1 MEDIPKRNG
10 EQHNFLFESAYP
22 CDIDGDSIPDS
33 SVSVPEID
41 VRASVKV
48 MTSVATEPTEMT
60 II

>member
-10 EQHNFLFESAYP
+10 QQHNFFFESAYP

-41 VRASVKV
+41 VRASV
-48 MTSVATEPTEMT
+48 
-60 II
+60 

>member
-1 MEDIPKRNG
+1 MDDIPKRNG
-10 EQHNFLFESAYP
+10 EQHNLFFETAYP

-48 MTSVATEPTEMT
+48 MTSVTTEPTEMT
-60 II
+60 VI

>member
-1 MEDIPKRNG
+1 MEDIPERNG
-10 EQHNFLFESAYP
+10 QQHKFIFESAYP

-48 MTSVATEPTEMT
+48 MISVATEPTEMT